1 MYRSSLAGSGSGG
14 VIIIDEVVLARLGDP
29 VNGCAI
35 VNWLR
40 QKCLVVRLTR
50 RIVLEDESGVCQEAE
65 FLACLS
71 TFVSTENS

>member
-1 MYRSSLAGSGSGG
+1 MYRPGLAGCGSGG
-14 VIIIDEVVLARLGDP
+14 VVIVDEVVLARLGDP
-29 VNGCAI
+29 VDGCAI

-40 QKCLVVRLTR
+40 QKRLVVRLTR

-71 TFVSTENS
+71 TFVPTERS